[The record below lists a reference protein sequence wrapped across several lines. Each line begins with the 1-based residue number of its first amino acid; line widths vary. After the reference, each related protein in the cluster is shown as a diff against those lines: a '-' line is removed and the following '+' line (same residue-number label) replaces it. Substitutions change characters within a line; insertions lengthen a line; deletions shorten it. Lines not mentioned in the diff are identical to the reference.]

1 MQVGDGVK
9 EKGLQQ
15 LKASLFEWG
24 KAAASSVQ
32 REINCLLNTVCL
44 KQSGLIQSDYL
55 KDPLGALKG
64 RIRDREAASL
74 PYWQWDPG
82 DRADKLTRKP
92 RESLSQKGITISE
105 SSVRMCV
112 LTRDVS
118 PFVECI
124 YIKTLRKV

>member
-1 MQVGDGVK
+1 M
-9 EKGLQQ
+9 
-15 LKASLFEWG
+15 
-24 KAAASSVQ
+24 
-32 REINCLLNTVCL
+32 

-55 KDPLGALKG
+55 KDPFGALKG

-92 RESLSQKGITISE
+92 RESLSRKGITISE

-112 LTRDVS
+112 LTRDVF